1 MLNPGARNAGPGCA
15 LRVMTVSG
23 YWRPLSSNGLGT
35 ASPSVGSGGAGT
47 ATGRMRDSDD
57 VLSPER
63 VRVLRAER
71 VQRRQR
77 LGNVLAWRRVV
88 TASSSSART
97 RLLAI
102 FAMASVM
109 VIAGY
114 SWARN
119 SAKSTRKF
127 S

>member
-88 TASSSSART
+88 TRIFFERAHA
-97 RLLAI
+97 LAGDLRDGI
-102 FAMASVM
+102 RH
-109 VIAGY
+109 GY
-114 SWARN
+114 RG
-119 SAKSTRKF
+119 
-127 S
+127 